1 MGELKKVFII
11 TGESSGD
18 KHASGVARE
27 LFSLNPDIQIEAV
40 GGENLRKAG
49 VKLFSDQKK
58 MGAMGLTPKVI
69 IDHIFLGAKIVKI
82 GRAHV

>member
-1 MGELKKVFII
+1 MKNLKKVFII

-27 LFSLNPDIQIEAV
+27 LMALNPDVKIEAV
-40 GGENLRKAG
+40 GGENLKRVG

-58 MGAMGLTPKVI
+58 MGAMGLTPKVV
-69 IDHIFLGAKIVKI
+69 IDHIFLSHGEA
-82 GRAHV
+82 GLQ